1 MAWPGPG
8 LVWSLKL
15 PGSGPSWGP
24 PQDLLAP
31 DLEWSPGLPSCTE
44 VTRYP
49 GLCHGEVNSVAKV
62 LGCKQ
67 GDGADQRNERER
79 GRGTADP
86 LGSFLEEVGFQQTW
100 PRQQWEKK

>member
-1 MAWPGPG
+1 
-8 LVWSLKL
+8 
-15 PGSGPSWGP
+15 
-24 PQDLLAP
+24 
-31 DLEWSPGLPSCTE
+31 
-44 VTRYP
+44 
-49 GLCHGEVNSVAKV
+49 VAKV